1 MSLTNSPSV
10 ETYKAYASR
19 TLDSARELG
28 PKIRGGGGRNRTRTA
43 TADAFG
49 TRDAPDRH
57 VPDGDAVV
65 VGRSGAGFS
74 YSDATVSLKT
84 WEVAGRVLLGLEHNY
99 GLLF

>member
-10 ETYKAYASR
+10 ETVCESN
-19 TLDSARELG
+19 ARFCARAWSEN
-28 PKIRGGGGRNRTRTA
+28 PCGGGRNRTRTA

-57 VPDGDAVV
+57 VPDGDAAV

>member
-1 MSLTNSPSV
+1 MRVERSILRASLVRKSV
-10 ETYKAYASR
+10 RRR
-19 TLDSARELG
+19 TKSNKE
-28 PKIRGGGGRNRTRTA
+28 A

-57 VPDGDAVV
+57 VPDGDAAV